1 MLGKIE
7 NLASGIRLNP
17 GLDVSQL
24 KVSFEKNLRLHIP
37 GIINEEAANGIH
49 NSLKNEIGWNLA
61 YNDDEGQ
68 KDLYARDQQNMPS
81 AERQAFHQK
90 IMARARTGTF
100 QYLYGSFAVGDA
112 YKEGL
117 IKDMF
122 VARFFEFVN
131 TPEMINLISDIT
143 GIKGIKRANMQ
154 ATAYGPGHF
163 LTDHNDF
170 DPEKDR
176 KVAFV
181 FNMTKDWKAEWGGIL
196 QFLEE
201 DGFSE
206 SGLIPTF
213 NALNIFQVP
222 QRHIV
227 SQVSTYAP
235 KVRFGLTGWFMGSE
249 DG

>member
-1 MLGKIE
+1 MTSPEINLG
-7 NLASGIRLNP
+7 SS
-17 GLDVSQL
+17 LDISKL
-24 KVSFEKNLRLHIP
+24 KTSFAKTRRLHIP
-37 GIINEEAANGIH
+37 GIINEEAAEAVH
-49 NSLKNEIGWNLA
+49 NSLKNEIAWNLA

-68 KDLYARDQQNMPS
+68 KDLYARDQKTMSPV
-81 AERQAFHQK
+81 ERQAFHQK

-112 YKEGL
+112 YREGL
-117 IKDMF
+117 IKDMY

-131 TPEMINLISDIT
+131 TPEMINLITEIT
-143 GIKGIKRANMQ
+143 GIKGIKRASMQ

-196 QFLEE
+196 QFLED

-213 NALNIFQVP
+213 NALNIFEVP

-227 SQVSTYAP
+227 SQVANFAP
-235 KVRFGLTGWFMGSE
+235 KVRFGLTGWFMAS
-249 DG
+249 DYK

>member
-1 MLGKIE
+1 MSTPKI
-7 NLASGIRLNP
+7 ILNS
-17 GLDVSQL
+17 GLDVGQL
-24 KVSFEKNLRLHIP
+24 KQAFLKTHRLHIP
-37 GIINEEAANGIH
+37 GIINDDAAEAVH
-49 NSLKNEIGWNLA
+49 NSLKTEIAFNLA
-61 YNDDEGQ
+61 YNDEEGQ
-68 KDLYARDQQNMPS
+68 KDLYARDQQTMSPQ
-81 AERQAFHQK
+81 ERQAFHQK

-117 IKDMF
+117 INDMY

-131 TPEMINLISDIT
+131 TPEVIKLIQDIT
-143 GIKGIKRANMQ
+143 GIKGIKRASMQ

-196 QFLEE
+196 QFLED

-206 SGLIPTF
+206 SGLIPSF

-227 SQVSTYAP
+227 SQVATYAP
-235 KVRFGLTGWFMGSE
+235 KVRYGLTGWFMAS
-249 DG
+249 DYK

>member
-1 MLGKIE
+1 MSDLEIK
-7 NLASGIRLNP
+7 LNP
-17 GLDVSQL
+17 DLDKKGLSDTF
-24 KVSFEKNLRLHIP
+24 KKNYRLHIP
-37 GIINEEAANGIH
+37 GIINIEAAEGVH
-49 NSLKNEIGWNLA
+49 NSLKDEIAWNLA
-61 YNDDEGQ
+61 YNDEEGQ
-68 KDLYARDQQNMPS
+68 KDLYARDQQTMAPQEN
-81 AERQAFHQK
+81 RAFHQK
-90 IMARARTGTF
+90 ILARARTGTF

-122 VARFFEFVN
+122 LARFFEFVN
-131 TPEMINLISDIT
+131 TPEVINLIKEIT
-143 GIKGIKRANMQ
+143 GIKGIKHASMQ

-170 DPEKDR
+170 DPRKDR
-176 KVAFV
+176 KVAYV

-196 QFLEE
+196 QFLED
-201 DGFSE
+201 DGYTE

-213 NALNIFQVP
+213 NALNIFEVP

-227 SQVSTYAP
+227 SQVATYAP

>member
-1 MLGKIE
+1 VLRNVE
-7 NLASGIRLNP
+7 NLAPGISLNP
-17 GLDVSQL
+17 DLNVGRL
-24 KVSFEKNLRLHIP
+24 KESFQKKLRLHIP
-37 GIINEEAANGIH
+37 AILNEDAAEGVH
-49 NSLKNEIGWNLA
+49 DSLKNEIAWNLA
-61 YNDDEGQ
+61 YNDDDCQ
-68 KDLYARDQQNMPS
+68 KDLYARDQQTMSP

-90 IMARARTGTF
+90 IFTRARTGKF

-122 VARFFEFVN
+122 VSRFFEFVN
-131 TPEMINLISDIT
+131 TSEILKLIKDIT
-143 GIKGIKRANMQ
+143 GIEGIKRASMQ

-176 KVAFV
+176 KVAYV
-181 FNMTKDWKAEWGGIL
+181 FNFTKGWKAEWGGIL
-196 QFLEE
+196 KFLE
-201 DGFSE
+201 DDKVSE

-213 NALNIFQVP
+213 NGLNIFKVP

-227 SQVSTYAP
+227 SQVASYAP
-235 KVRFGLTGWFMGSE
+235 KVRYALTGWFMGSE
-249 DG
+249 VK